1 MKKLTMI
8 VIAMPQDSIICPQMP
23 SNDIHIDKKTGART
37 NKSY

>member
-23 SNDIHIDKKTGART
+23 SNDIHLDRKNRCQ
-37 NKSY
+37 NE